1 MKYILERLKE
11 PSSWAAISS
20 FAAIFAH
27 NIPVPQIQ
35 AAATAVAV
43 VGGVVGVFAPEVG
56 SKIQQIGSAASEGI
70 AKKP

>member
-1 MKYILERLKE
+1 MRAPRRLAPE
-11 PSSWAAISS
+11 VWRR